1 MQATMPGMIGRAASA
16 ALLALV
22 LLTGCSVEES
32 YGDPW
37 TNPRQQE
44 RLGSEGER
52 DPEASK
58 ALRERARYNQ
68 ADR

>member
-1 MQATMPGMIGRAASA
+1 MARAGIRHRLSGIGAVAFTLL
-16 ALLALV
+16 LLA
-22 LLTGCSVEES
+22 GCADGSG

-37 TNPRQQE
+37 TSEAQRQ

-52 DPEASK
+52 DPETAK
-58 ALRERARYNQ
+58 ALRERARYNL